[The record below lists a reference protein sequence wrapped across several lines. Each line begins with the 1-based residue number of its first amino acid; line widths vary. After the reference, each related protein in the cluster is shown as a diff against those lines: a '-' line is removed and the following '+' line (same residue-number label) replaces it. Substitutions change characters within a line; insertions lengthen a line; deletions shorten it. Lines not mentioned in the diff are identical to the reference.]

1 MSATVAPDHILKELA
16 ELWVSLGKQGQS
28 EGGTGVLRACSMT
41 LVVLAEESDDMMALG
56 ETIAALMPEHPA
68 RAVVV
73 RLSGA
78 GERALTE
85 RVYSQCWM
93 PFGQRRQICC
103 EQIELTASDAS
114 LEDLP
119 SVVLPLAVPDLPLI
133 LWCRASRLLQMPGFY
148 RVAVM
153 ARKVVV
159 DSAQAADPAGA
170 LVRMAVL
177 SHSGVLL
184 GDLSWTRLTRWREM
198 LSQVFENQK
207 YLGQLAR
214 IANVRVSFG
223 EGFEVSARYMSF
235 WVANA
240 LADVGVEATPE
251 VVPAAPEG
259 PTLRVELAGDGLA
272 VELVR
277 EKDRLVIEVNGFS
290 NCTNLPQPNDYALM
304 REELGI
310 VRHDAV
316 FDRTLASAA
325 AHAYPMDK

>member
-1 MSATVAPDHILKELA
+1 MSATVAPDHILQELA
-16 ELWVSLGKQGQS
+16 DLWVSLGKEGQS

-68 RAVVV
+68 RAIVV

-78 GERALTE
+78 GDRALTE

-133 LWCRASRLLQMPGFY
+133 LWCRTSRIVGMAGFY
-148 RVAVM
+148 RIGAM

-159 DSAQAADPAGA
+159 DSAQVADPVAA
-170 LVRMAVL
+170 LLRMAVV
-177 SHSGVLL
+177 SQSGVLL
-184 GDLSWTRLTRWREM
+184 GDLSWTTLTRWREM
-198 LSQVFENQK
+198 LSQVFENQE
-207 YLGQLAR
+207 YLRQLAK
-214 IANVRVSFG
+214 IANIRVSFG
-223 EGFEVSARYMSF
+223 EGFEVAARYMAV
-235 WVANA
+235 WIANA
-240 LADVGVEATPE
+240 LADVGVEAALA
-251 VVPAAPEG
+251 VAPAAAGG

-272 VELVR
+272 MELVR
-277 EKDRLVIEVNGFS
+277 EEERLVITVNGFS
-290 NCTNLPQPNDYALM
+290 HCTNLPRPNDYALM
-304 REELGI
+304 REELAI
-310 VRHDAV
+310 VRRDPV

-325 AHAYPMDK
+325 ALAYPTDK

>member
-16 ELWVSLGKQGQS
+16 ELWVSLGKEGQA
-28 EGGTGVLRACSMT
+28 EGGAGVLRACSMT
-41 LVVLAEESDDMMALG
+41 LVVLAEEGDDLMTLG

-68 RAVVV
+68 RAIVV

-133 LWCRASRLLQMPGFY
+133 LWCRTSRIVGMAGFY
-148 RVAVM
+148 RIAAM

-159 DSAQAADPAGA
+159 DSAQVAEPVEA
-170 LVRMAVL
+170 LLRMAAVRQ
-177 SHSGVLL
+177 SGVLM

-198 LSQVFENQK
+198 LSQVFENQQ
-207 YLGQLAR
+207 YLGQLAHVSS
-214 IANVRVSFG
+214 IRVSFG
-223 EGFEVSARYMSF
+223 EGFEIVARYMAM

-240 LADVGVEATPE
+240 LADVGVVAKTE
-251 VVPAAPEG
+251 VVREAAGVPS
-259 PTLRVELAGDGLA
+259 LRVELAGDGLA
-272 VELVR
+272 MELVR
-277 EKDRLVIEVNGFS
+277 EDERLVITVNGFS
-290 NCTNLPQPNDYALM
+290 NCTNLPQPSDYALM

-310 VRHDAV
+310 VRRDPV

-325 AHAYPMDK
+325 AHAYPAEQ